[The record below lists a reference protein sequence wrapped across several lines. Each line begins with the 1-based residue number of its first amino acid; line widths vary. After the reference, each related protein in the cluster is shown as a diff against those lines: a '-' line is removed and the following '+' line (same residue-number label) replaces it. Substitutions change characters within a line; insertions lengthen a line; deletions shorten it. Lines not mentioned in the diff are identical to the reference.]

1 MDRIKLIWTIPVIS
15 ALVIAGAIGILA
27 FSSSFAADGDQAQ
40 ENGTDQP
47 LPWKGYF
54 WGKRGPTHGGR
65 FGFGTG
71 FDYDAFLAEELGV
84 TVEELQTAR
93 QAAHDA
99 ALDEAVAEGLL
110 TEEQADL
117 ISAGNALRLYLDP
130 QDLLRQA
137 LGIDAEELEA
147 ARAAGQPLH
156 GLFEDL
162 EPEEIREAMQA
173 AYQDALQQAV
183 EDGIITDSQAEQLQ
197 EKGFPGG
204 FPSRRPPG
212 FHGRGGFFF
221 HLPPLES
228 ESDL

>member
-1 MDRIKLIWTIPVIS
+1 MERKKLIWIIPVIS
-15 ALVIAGAIGILA
+15 ALVLAGAIGIVA
-27 FSSSFAADGDQAQ
+27 FSSSFAADGDPAQ
-40 ENGTDQP
+40 EDGTDQP

-54 WGKRGPTHGGR
+54 WGKRGPAHGGR

-84 TVEELQTAR
+84 TVEELQAAR

-117 ISAGNALRLYLDP
+117 ISAGSALRLYLDP
-130 QDLLRQA
+130 QELLSQA
-137 LGIDAEELEA
+137 LGVDAEELEA
-147 ARAAGQPLH
+147 ARSAGQPLH
-156 GLFEDL
+156 ELFADM

-183 EDGIITDSQAEQLQ
+183 EEGIITESQAEQLQ

-204 FPSRRPPG
+204 FLGRRAPG

-221 HLPPLES
+221 PPPS
-228 ESDL
+228 TESDSDI